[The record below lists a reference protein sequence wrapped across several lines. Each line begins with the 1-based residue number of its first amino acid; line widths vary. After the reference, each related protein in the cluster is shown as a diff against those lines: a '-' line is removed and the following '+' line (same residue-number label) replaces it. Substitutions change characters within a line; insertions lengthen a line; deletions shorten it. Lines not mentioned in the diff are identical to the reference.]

1 MDHYIILNWVENSGS
16 YTKSHG
22 MPPRPLW
29 VCPQEQW
36 PVDCTQVCMHIAA
49 SVTEHLFF
57 CWQAACCQK
66 KSTEAPVLETV
77 LQGPCVKSGFPHKLQ
92 KFKEFSSIKF
102 WWMNF
107 WRTPKTTHNNRWSSL
122 TLLCTGNLNSIAKG
136 SRSSRCLQQRRQSW
150 HFRQWSRRLLSQC
163 SQVLTSFWNDPTY
176 PNVTQLSTPTA
187 SCNSATR
194 SSEDFAC

>member
-36 PVDCTQVCMHIAA
+36 PVDCTQVCMPLLPLLLNTSFFAA
-49 SVTEHLFF
+49 GCMLSKKVNGSTCAWDCSSRALCEVWLSSQATKVQRILFN
-57 CWQAACCQK
+57 K
-66 KSTEAPVLETV
+66 VL
-77 LQGPCVKSGFPHKLQ
+77 
-92 KFKEFSSIKF
+92 
-102 WWMNF
+102 MNELL
-107 WRTPKTTHNNRWSSL
+107 TNTQTTHNNRWSSL